1 MRYLRSTVVELQ
13 DKLFV
18 AAFRNRAVFVS
29 VPPKQVLASSRL
41 IASFEALRHP
51 LTSRGRPRLT
61 NTPYYYSVIVAVF
74 RYSQIVL
81 QFPLLF
87 GVFGANAALC
97 LLS

>member
-1 MRYLRSTVVELQ
+1 MVEF
-13 DKLFV
+13 KYI

-29 VPPKQVLASSRL
+29 VPPKQVLASSPL
-41 IASFEALRHP
+41 VVSFVPTRYP

-61 NTPYYYSVIVAVF
+61 NTPYYCLVIVVLF
-74 RYSQIVL
+74 RFSQIVL

-87 GVFGANAALC
+87 GVSGVNAALC